1 MIVKPKR
8 NTIIN
13 FHCKDTKCM
22 VSLTPQQK
30 YKAYISMEKY
40 QVELVHHNFYITLL
54 TMSTLSISEK
64 NQRKE
69 VHDL

>member
-30 YKAYISMEKY
+30 YKAHISMEKY
-40 QVELVHHNFYITLL
+40 QVELVHHNFYITLPYDEY
-54 TMSTLSISEK
+54 IKYFREESEK
-64 NQRKE
+64 GST
-69 VHDL
+69 

>member
-13 FHCKDTKCM
+13 FHCKDRKCM

-30 YKAYISMEKY
+30 YKAYVSMDKY
-40 QVELVHHNFYITLL
+40 QVELVHQNFSMTLPYDEYIKYFREE
-54 TMSTLSISEK
+54 SEK
-64 NQRKE
+64 GST
-69 VHDL
+69 